1 MTRYIV
7 REACYVPLE
16 LDGKVEN
23 VRLDPAEVPRGMAI
37 VIGDDIPLRFAQ
49 GLHGPIVRAT
59 YTGPALRAFEGL
71 DRKGKAERAAL
82 DAVPQ
87 RDPLAGFCDELVER
101 QRRIDEAHS
110 MAGNGD

>member
-7 REACYVPLE
+7 REACFVPLE
-16 LDGKVEN
+16 IDGKVEN

-49 GLHGPIVRAT
+49 GLHGPIIRAT

-82 DAVPQ
+82 DAEPQ
-87 RDPLAGFCDELVER
+87 HDTIGEFCNELIER

-110 MAGNGD
+110 MGVERG